1 MAFVQ
6 DIITSEDGDPI
17 YETIGLV
24 TLEDIIEEIIQ
35 AHILF
40 AFQYL
45 MGHQRQFIF
54 GLFNLTK
61 NLSLLFWTA
70 FLRTNYIDA
79 GISSQLIIKSKVHD
93 AHLYV
98 ILFARYGTEKDYV
111 QANEKILTPSPCPL
125 FTPQH
130 NTRRIMVVYLLRR
143 IFLVVKWPSL
153 SHIVWMHRSLASV
166 EVSDMST
173 ARELNCIIQN
183 LIFDQF
189 VNFSKKSSMKVMLLR
204 TTGERPWMVLL
215 WVWNNNQT

>member
-1 MAFVQ
+1 MNS
-6 DIITSEDGDPI
+6 I
-17 YETIGLV
+17 
-24 TLEDIIEEIIQ
+24 
-35 AHILF
+35 
-40 AFQYL
+40 
-45 MGHQRQFIF
+45 
-54 GLFNLTK
+54 
-61 NLSLLFWTA
+61 
-70 FLRTNYIDA
+70 LRTNYIDA

-153 SHIVWMHRSLASV
+153 SHIVWMHRILASV